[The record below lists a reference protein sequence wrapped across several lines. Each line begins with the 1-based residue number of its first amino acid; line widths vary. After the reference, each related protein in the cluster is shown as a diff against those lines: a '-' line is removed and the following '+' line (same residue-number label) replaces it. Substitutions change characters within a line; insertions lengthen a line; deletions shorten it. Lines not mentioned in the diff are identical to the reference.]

1 MAGKNMFTGKGI
13 LVIGTLALLLLL
25 AGCGQEQSQVT
36 PKSAMPAGDT
46 GKAVPE
52 MVVEESDAAPP
63 APPAEAPAMEEKKT
77 TATTAS
83 GSMMEETGA
92 TAPKTVAVSIKGF
105 AFSPKD
111 VAVNV
116 GDTITWTN
124 EDSAPHTVKITGM
137 PESDEL
143 SKGDSW
149 SKTFT
154 EAGTFSYI
162 CGLHPSMKGTITVK

>member
-1 MAGKNMFTGKGI
+1 MGGKIMFTGKSI
-13 LVIGTLALLLLL
+13 TVIGTLALLLLL

-52 MVVEESDAAPP
+52 MVVEDSDAAPP
-63 APPAEAPAMEEKKT
+63 APPAEAPAMEEKK
-77 TATTAS
+77 AAS
-83 GSMMEETGA
+83 GSSMEQDTPA
-92 TAPKTVAVSIKGF
+92 KSPKTVAVSIKGF
-105 AFSPKD
+105 AFNPKD
-111 VAVNV
+111 AAVNV